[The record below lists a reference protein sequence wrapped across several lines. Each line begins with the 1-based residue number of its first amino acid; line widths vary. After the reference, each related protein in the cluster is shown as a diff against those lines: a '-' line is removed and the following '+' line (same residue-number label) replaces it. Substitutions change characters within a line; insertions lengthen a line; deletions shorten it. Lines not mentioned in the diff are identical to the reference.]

1 MTIAH
6 QGQPSYSSTI
16 RAFETGPTSS
26 PKSLEC
32 CIDLS
37 YCHNDGKFYQLMR
50 LRSADVPEVATWLQR
65 HDSSLSDII
74 QNEVIQMFAHMLLH
88 DLVSEVN
95 ASPDC

>member
-1 MTIAH
+1 
-6 QGQPSYSSTI
+6 
-16 RAFETGPTSS
+16 
-26 PKSLEC
+26 
-32 CIDLS
+32 
-37 YCHNDGKFYQLMR
+37 MR

-95 ASPDC
+95 ASPYC